1 MRIQCPSHYSHF
13 SRSPSEF
20 MWQFEREI
28 SCFISGNL
36 LWLPALQQHMQ
47 SFVSAPPGD
56 KQDPGVPDSCPPLLW
71 PGLRAWS
78 ARHRHRHRAS
88 AEDRSDIWLLKEW
101 VMDAWM
107 CLWSLGKNAHLTSK
121 TFARDSRGSLLSSA
135 SQRHSFSLRGFF
147 IHKWGVDRDN

>member
-1 MRIQCPSHYSHF
+1 MSFPLQPFLSF
-13 SRSPSEF
+13 SQWVHVTVWKGNKLLYLRKLTLAASLAAAYAKLCLSPTWRQTGSRGP
-20 MWQFEREI
+20 WQ
-28 SCFISGNL
+28 L
-36 LWLPALQQHMQ
+36 
-47 SFVSAPPGD
+47 
-56 KQDPGVPDSCPPLLW
+56 PPLLW

-78 ARHRHRHRAS
+78 ARHRHRHRHRAS